1 MLNNYFY
8 LAKNRQGLLKS
19 GVISAGSAL
28 AAYSKAERVVTSW
41 SDDIYVIV
49 KLERIE

>member
-1 MLNNYFY
+1 MNNYFY

-19 GVISAGSAL
+19 GVISGVSAFD
-28 AAYSKAERVVTSW
+28 AYSKASKVVSKW

>member
-1 MLNNYFY
+1 MSNYFY

-19 GVISAGSAL
+19 GVISGSSAFD
-28 AAYSKAERVVTSW
+28 AYSKASNIVTKW

-49 KLERIE
+49 KLEKVE